1 MENQRNI
8 HNEESHAKRL
18 KHLEEFDEKLPE
30 DLQKAEDKAK
40 ELMEIEQAD
49 KLQEEFDKFKLEC
62 DEIMQRKKNL
72 IIEFRKELDFCKNKK
87 NYKQCNKCKEAI
99 QTDLYKIHIDKN
111 LCNPLKINMSRC
123 PFCHHDIE
131 KDQQG
136 FYQHLVVDG
145 CAYQN
150 NM

>member
-1 MENQRNI
+1 MQYYI
-8 HNEESHAKRL
+8 FSYYQYDIQILSHTFPFIKITG
-18 KHLEEFDEKLPE
+18 KS
-30 DLQKAEDKAK
+30 
-40 ELMEIEQAD
+40 
-49 KLQEEFDKFKLEC
+49 
-62 DEIMQRKKNL
+62 L
-72 IIEFRKELDFCKNKK
+72 IIKIKVDD
-87 NYKQCNKCKEAI
+87 AVI